1 MAVLTAKPFNNM
13 GKCLQ
18 LRYWGSGACYT
29 LMHTRGLFRL
39 GDKLKG
45 WAPKLYALYNA
56 SHSHFSVIQDQRV
69 EKF

>member
-1 MAVLTAKPFNNM
+1 M
-13 GKCLQ
+13 GKSLQ

-39 GDKLKG
+39 GDKG

-69 EKF
+69 AILRDLCVDISDQF